1 MGAKRKKR
9 FVGIDWASR
18 HNDVCIVDAAGELIA
33 ERRFANSA
41 DGMADMLAWLAKHNG
56 GRVKG
61 LGVAI
66 EVPHGP
72 VVDAL
77 MERGAAVFSINPKQA
92 ERFRSRFS
100 VSGVKDDQVDAR
112 VLADSLRTDQ
122 RAYRRVAVRHPVR
135 VELTEWSRADR
146 ELKRQ
151 RVDKS
156 NRLRTQ
162 LQRYFPQY
170 LELSNDMTVEW
181 LLAVWEIVPTP
192 KHAKR
197 ATPSDVTAVMRKH
210 LARKLN
216 GEQVLKVLRT
226 KPLVVAPG
234 TQAAAVAHIGLLIE
248 SLRLLN
254 KQIRQAKVE
263 IDRCLEALERE
274 QRDVKILQSL
284 PGVGR
289 IVLATLLTE
298 GYEPLA
304 QQDYHALRALA
315 GSAPVTR
322 RSGRS
327 RQVSMRR
334 ACQPRLR
341 DAVYHWARIASMIDP
356 RTKAR
361 YDSLR
366 ARGKTHGRALRTVS
380 DRLLKVACKM
390 LETETLYD
398 PSRYAPL
405 NC

>member
-1 MGAKRKKR
+1 MGAIRKKR
-9 FVGIDWASR
+9 YVGIDWASR
-18 HNDVCIVDAAGELIA
+18 HNDVCVLDAGGKVVAKHQ
-33 ERRFANSA
+33 FVNSA
-41 DGMADMLAWLAKHNG
+41 DGIVEMLRFMAKHNG
-56 GRVKG
+56 GRLKR

-72 VVDAL
+72 VVEAL
-77 MERGAAVFSINPKQA
+77 LERGASVFSINPKQT
-92 ERFRSRFS
+92 ERFRSRYS
-100 VSGVKDDQVDAR
+100 MSGVKDDQVDAR
-112 VLADSLRTDQ
+112 VLADSLRTDE
-122 RAYRRVAVRHPVR
+122 RAFRKVLPRHPLR
-135 VELTEWSRADR
+135 VELTEWTRVDR

-151 RVDKS
+151 RVDRS

-162 LQRYFPQY
+162 LGRYFPQY
-170 LELSNDMTVEW
+170 LELSRDLTVEW
-181 LLAVWEIVPTP
+181 LLAVWELAPTP
-192 KHAKR
+192 KAAKR
-197 ATPSDVTAVMRKH
+197 ADPDEVTAVMRRH
-210 LARKLN
+210 LARKLD
-216 GEQVLKVLRT
+216 GHQVLEVLRQR
-226 KPLVVAPG
+226 PLQVAPG
-234 TQAAAVAHIGLLIE
+234 TEAAALAHISMLVDTI
-248 SLRLLN
+248 RLLN
-254 KQIRQAKVE
+254 RQIRHAKVE
-263 IDRCLEALERE
+263 IDRCLERLRIE
-274 QRDVKILQSL
+274 QRDVEILQSL

-298 GYEPLA
+298 GYEPLSK
-304 QQDYHALRALA
+304 QDYHALRALA
-315 GSAPVTR
+315 GCAPVTR

-327 RQVSMRR
+327 RQVGMRR

-341 DAVYHWARIASMIDP
+341 DAVYHWARIASIIDP